1 LESWRLLDSESAHDA
16 AVNLAIEE
24 AILQARAKKAVP
36 PTVRFWRND
45 RAVVIG
51 YSQSVEAEVDIE
63 SCRRGGVQV
72 VRRLTGG
79 GAVYHDLGNLNY
91 TVVLDADHR
100 LVRNLDIA
108 RSHRVLCSGLI
119 KGLEGLGL
127 TADFRPLSD
136 IFIHG
141 RKVSGSAQARRRGV
155 ILHHG
160 TLLVD
165 ADLDMLTR
173 VLAPIK
179 GRMMDKSTST
189 WKPVTRLRDELGREV
204 GMKNLKSALT
214 QGFERAFGVRLT
226 PGTLTSAEE
235 EAARTLHH
243 SRYSRTEWNLWR

>member
-24 AILQARAKKAVP
+24 AILQARVERAVP

-51 YSQSVEAEVDIE
+51 YSQSVEAEVDLE

-100 LVRNLDIA
+100 LVRNVDIA
-108 RSHRVLCSGLI
+108 GSHRVLCAGLI

-136 IFIHG
+136 VLIRG

-173 VLAPIK
+173 ALAATK
-179 GRMMDKSTST
+179 GRGVNKSTST
-189 WKPVTRLRDELGREV
+189 WKSITRLRDELGREV
-204 GMKNLKSALT
+204 GMKDLKNALT
-214 QGFERAFGVRLT
+214 QGFERAFDIRLT

-235 EAARTLHH
+235 AAAQTLHH